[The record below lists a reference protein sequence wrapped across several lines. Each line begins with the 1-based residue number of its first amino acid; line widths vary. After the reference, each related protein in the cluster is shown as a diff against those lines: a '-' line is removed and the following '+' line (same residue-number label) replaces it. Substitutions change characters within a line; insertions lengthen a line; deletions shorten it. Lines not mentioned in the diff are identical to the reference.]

1 MAGRPLSASLLENR
15 NGTYAVRILEAR
27 GSTKRI
33 NECFPSLEAAE
44 QWRAA
49 ALAAR
54 EAGLPLVEAEP
65 YRLLNIDGNTNEGR
79 NN

>member
-1 MAGRPLSASLLENR
+1 MVGRPLSAPLP
-15 NGTYAVRILEAR
+15 EAP
-27 GSTKRI
+27 GPTKRI

-54 EAGLPLVEAEP
+54 EAGLPLPEAEP
-65 YRLLNIDGNTNEGR
+65 YRALSSGRAVDHLLNIAGNTNEGR